1 MAGSIKESDWKLLRK
16 KLPGWQEAH
25 MEKILEGYVELIE
38 GDDAPSTK
46 FWELDRRMRQDK
58 RSAGVMVAGLSRS
71 NAMMTM
77 RLLLADGVITPKD
90 LSEFSDEARNELV
103 C

>member
-1 MAGSIKESDWKLLRK
+1 
-16 KLPGWQEAH
+16 